1 MKVRVLKP
9 EHLDKK
15 LKLKPG
21 ALTTIDNPE
30 YLQALMVAEAVED
43 ASKPSSIVEAVPEEE
58 GKAA

>member
-21 ALTTIDNPE
+21 AETTIDNPE

-43 ASKPSSIVEAVPEEE
+43 ASKPSSLKAAPDE
-58 GKAA
+58 GKAE